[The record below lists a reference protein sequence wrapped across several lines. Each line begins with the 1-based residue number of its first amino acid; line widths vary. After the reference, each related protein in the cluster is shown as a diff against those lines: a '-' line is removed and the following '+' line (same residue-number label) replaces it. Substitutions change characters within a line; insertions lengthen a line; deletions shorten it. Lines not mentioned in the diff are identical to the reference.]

1 MNITRLLKQNKTLC
15 VAFSKEEKAEFS
27 KKLFALGFFVPEN
40 FSSPAIIHRDK
51 TVSTV
56 SGFASGI
63 LFFQPAEKLK
73 KYGILKLSYSE
84 LSPKDSISVWNKSRN
99 K

>member
-15 VAFSKEEKAEFS
+15 VAFSKEEKAEFL

-51 TVSTV
+51 TVSAVT
-56 SGFASGI
+56 GFASGI
-63 LFFQPAEKLK
+63 FFPNRRKSLK
-73 KYGILKLSYSE
+73 NMAY
-84 LSPKDSISVWNKSRN
+84 
-99 K
+99 